1 MNSIYLNIENRTA
14 TLTLLGDGKFNAALL
29 ADFNS
34 AMDQVEQ
41 HPDKPV
47 LIITGEAKSFSQG
60 YDLDFLGS
68 LGNNYSDFTDQTM
81 QLLARLLQYP
91 VPTMAVINGHAFGLG
106 AMLAVA
112 CDFRCMRED
121 RGYFCLPE
129 IDLQMSLLPG
139 MNALLKH
146 KLPEPAYREALLTG
160 KRYGGAEAA
169 ARGLVDFS
177 ADNAELT
184 PKAQQTIAALADKD
198 HASYSLLKTG
208 LYAEIIEVINTHHS
222 A

>member
-1 MNSIYLNIENRTA
+1 MNSINLTIKDKTA
-14 TLTLLGDGKFNAALL
+14 TLLMLGDGKFNAALL
-29 ADFNS
+29 TDFNS

-60 YDLDFLGS
+60 YDLDFLGT
-68 LGNNYSDFTDQTM
+68 LGDDYSDFTDQSM
-81 QLLARLLQYP
+81 QLISRLLQYP
-91 VPTMAVINGHAFGLG
+91 VPTMAMINGHAFGLG

-177 ADNAELT
+177 ADNAELAAL
-184 PKAQQTIAALADKD
+184 AQQAIAVLADKD
-198 HASYSLLKTG
+198 RATYSVLKTG
-208 LYAEIIEVINTHHS
+208 LYAEIIAVIRNQH
-222 A
+222 

>member
-1 MNSIYLNIENRTA
+1 MNSINLTIKDKTA
-14 TLTLLGDGKFNAALL
+14 TLLMLGDGKFNAALL

-60 YDLDFLGS
+60 YDLDFLGT
-68 LGNNYSDFTDQTM
+68 LGDNYSDFTDQSM
-81 QLLARLLQYP
+81 QLISRLLQYP
-91 VPTMAVINGHAFGLG
+91 VPTMAMINGHAFGLG

-177 ADNAELT
+177 ADNTELAAL
-184 PKAQQTIAALADKD
+184 AQQAIAVLADKD
-198 HASYSLLKTG
+198 RATYGVLKTG
-208 LYAEIIEVINTHHS
+208 LYAEIIEVIRNQH
-222 A
+222 